1 MSGFFVSDCSV
12 LKVNRIIA
20 VDKTYD
26 VQTQRMQRMMAMS
39 HRADEIRKRLE
50 KRRKQVSG
58 SKRFPTQTGSEKQ
71 KPPSWVMVSDQEKHG
86 AIPVYEDGNSNFSG
100 RHPLVKTD
108 SIILKCLLS
117 ACLVLVSAI
126 AYKTNIGPISQ
137 IKPVVA
143 QTFETEFQFASAS
156 HWFET
161 KFGSPL
167 AFLAPEKKN
176 MEQQVE
182 VSHDL
187 VAPASGKVQQD
198 FQDNGEGIKVETSS
212 DTIDCIKEGY
222 VVEVSK
228 DGETGLTVKVQHADN
243 TYSIYGELKDVD
255 VALYDF
261 VDKGKKL
268 GTIKLDDHNKGL
280 YYFAMKDGDK
290 FIDPIQVISFE

>member
-1 MSGFFVSDCSV
+1 
-12 LKVNRIIA
+12 
-20 VDKTYD
+20 
-26 VQTQRMQRMMAMS
+26 MS

-50 KRRKQVSG
+50 KRRKQLSG
-58 SKRFPTQTGSEKQ
+58 SKRFSTQTVSEKQ
-71 KPPSWVMVSDQEKHG
+71 KPPSWVMVTDQEKHG
-86 AIPVYEDGNSNFSG
+86 TLPVYEDNISTFNGK
-100 RHPLVKTD
+100 HPLVKTD

-126 AYKTNIGPISQ
+126 AYKTNIGPVSQ
-137 IKPVVA
+137 IKPIVA
-143 QTFETEFQFASAS
+143 KTFEIEFQFASAS

-161 KFGSPL
+161 KFGNPL
-167 AFLAPEKKN
+167 AFLAPEHKN
-176 MEQQVE
+176 KEQQVE
-182 VSHDL
+182 VGQDL

-212 DTIDCIKEGY
+212 DTIDSIKEGY

-228 DGETGLTVKVQHADN
+228 DSQTGLTVKVQHADN
-243 TYSIYGELKDVD
+243 TYSIYGELKEVD

-268 GTIKLDDHNKGL
+268 GSIKLDDHNKGV

>member
-1 MSGFFVSDCSV
+1 
-12 LKVNRIIA
+12 
-20 VDKTYD
+20 
-26 VQTQRMQRMMAMS
+26 MS

-71 KPPSWVMVSDQEKHG
+71 KTPSWVMMSDQEKHG
-86 AIPVYEDGNSNFSG
+86 TLPVYEDGNSNFSG

-126 AYKTNIGPISQ
+126 AYKTNSGPVSQ

-176 MEQQVE
+176 KEQQVE
-182 VSHDL
+182 VGQDL

-268 GTIKLDDHNKGL
+268 GSIKLDDHNKGL

>member
-1 MSGFFVSDCSV
+1 
-12 LKVNRIIA
+12 
-20 VDKTYD
+20 
-26 VQTQRMQRMMAMS
+26 MS

-50 KRRKQVSG
+50 KRRKQLTG
-58 SKRFPTQTGSEKQ
+58 SKRSSTQTVSEKQ
-71 KPPSWVMVSDQEKHG
+71 PPPSWVMVTDEEKHG
-86 AIPVYEDGNSNFSG
+86 TLPVYEDNISTFNGK
-100 RHPLVKTD
+100 HPLVKTD

-126 AYKTNIGPISQ
+126 AYKTNIGPVSQ
-137 IKPVVA
+137 IKPVIA
-143 QTFETEFQFASAS
+143 NTFETEFQFASAS

-161 KFGSPL
+161 KFGNPL
-167 AFLAPEKKN
+167 AFLAPEHKN
-176 MEQQVE
+176 NKERQVE
-182 VSHDL
+182 VSQDL

-212 DTIDCIKEGY
+212 DTIDSIKEGY

-228 DGETGLTVKVQHADN
+228 ESQTGLTVKVQHADN
-243 TYSIYGELKDVD
+243 TYSIYGKLKDVD
-255 VALYDF
+255 VGLYDF

-268 GTIKLDDHNKGL
+268 GSIKLDDHHKGV

>member
-20 VDKTYD
+20 MDKTYD

-71 KPPSWVMVSDQEKHG
+71 KPPSWVMMSDQEKHG
-86 AIPVYEDGNSNFSG
+86 ILPVYEDGNSNFSG
-100 RHPLVKTD
+100 RYPLVKTD

-126 AYKTNIGPISQ
+126 AYKTNIGPVSQ

-176 MEQQVE
+176 KEQQVE
-182 VSHDL
+182 VGQDL
-187 VAPASGKVQQD
+187 VAPASGKIQQD

-268 GTIKLDDHNKGL
+268 GSIKLDDHNKGL

>member
-1 MSGFFVSDCSV
+1 M
-12 LKVNRIIA
+12 
-20 VDKTYD
+20 DKTYD

-50 KRRKQVSG
+50 KRRKQLSG
-58 SKRFPTQTGSEKQ
+58 SKRFSTQTVSEKQ
-71 KPPSWVMVSDQEKHG
+71 KPPSWVMVTDQEKHG
-86 AIPVYEDGNSNFSG
+86 TLPVYEDNMPTFNGK
-100 RHPLVKTD
+100 HPLVKTD

-126 AYKTNIGPISQ
+126 AYKTNIGPVSQ
-137 IKPVVA
+137 IKPAVA
-143 QTFETEFQFASAS
+143 KIFETEFQFASAS

-161 KFGSPL
+161 KFGNPL
-167 AFLAPEKKN
+167 AFLAPEHKN
-176 MEQQVE
+176 KEQQIE
-182 VSHDL
+182 VGKDL
-187 VAPASGKVQQD
+187 IAPASGKVQQD

-212 DTIDCIKEGY
+212 DKIDSVKEGY

-228 DGETGLTVKVQHADN
+228 DSQTGLTVKVQHADN

-268 GTIKLDDHNKGL
+268 GSIKLDDHNKGV

>member
-50 KRRKQVSG
+50 KKRKQVSG

-71 KPPSWVMVSDQEKHG
+71 KPPSWVMMSDQEKHG
-86 AIPVYEDGNSNFSG
+86 TLPVYEDGNSNFSG

-126 AYKTNIGPISQ
+126 AYKTNSGPVSQ

-176 MEQQVE
+176 KEQQVE
-182 VSHDL
+182 VGQDL

-268 GTIKLDDHNKGL
+268 GSIKLDDHNKGL

>member
-1 MSGFFVSDCSV
+1 
-12 LKVNRIIA
+12 
-20 VDKTYD
+20 
-26 VQTQRMQRMMAMS
+26 MS

-71 KPPSWVMVSDQEKHG
+71 KPPSWVMMSDQEKHG
-86 AIPVYEDGNSNFSG
+86 TLPVYEDGNSNFSG

-126 AYKTNIGPISQ
+126 AYKTNSGPVSQ

-176 MEQQVE
+176 KEQQVE
-182 VSHDL
+182 VGQDL

-268 GTIKLDDHNKGL
+268 GSIKLDDHNKGL

>member
-71 KPPSWVMVSDQEKHG
+71 KPPSWVMMSDQERYG
-86 AIPVYEDGNSNFSG
+86 TLPVYEDGNSNFSG

-126 AYKTNIGPISQ
+126 AYKTNIGPVSQ

-176 MEQQVE
+176 KEQQVE
-182 VSHDL
+182 VGQDL

-268 GTIKLDDHNKGL
+268 GSIKLDDHNKGL